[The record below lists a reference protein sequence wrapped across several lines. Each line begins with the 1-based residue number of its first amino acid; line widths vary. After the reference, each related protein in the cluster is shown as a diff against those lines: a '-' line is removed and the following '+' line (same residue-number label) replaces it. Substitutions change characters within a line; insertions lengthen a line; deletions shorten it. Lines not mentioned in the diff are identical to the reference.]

1 MMWVRFALNASSGA
15 SVGASGTPL
24 LCESATSS
32 ANTSRLIP
40 FGFLIDGCFARGAG
54 PEEALREMPRM
65 SLMSPIVHAIT
76 RAAQRAILRA

>member
-1 MMWVRFALNASSGA
+1 MICVRFALNASSGA

-54 PEEALREMPRM
+54 PDDALREMPRM
-65 SLMSPIVHAIT
+65 SLMSPIAHAILGA
-76 RAAQRAILRA
+76 RARPAA